1 MSHYMKKDSNIEIGT
16 PPLNPK
22 QIFWES
28 ALTSPALDPIQLQ
41 KSPLSVCD
49 DYKETMSPLI
59 LSSSSDFLKSLKNNY
74 QTCNFNQNKYI
85 DVKMTNNIESIIKK
99 LNSSNE
105 TDDIIKNCYHLYNAS
120 KNILDSQNFAI
131 CNDIKIDTYIK
142 NCVIIAS
149 FLSLCNNF
157 RNYLDKTNTKE
168 YHLIEEMIL
177 LINNDYCN
185 EPVEDF
191 KLIPKYIT
199 NLNKVGSVGIAE
211 FKYYLDNQNEQ
222 YNLHEEMFKYSNF
235 IFDNYNN
242 NFKND
247 YYNEIYNSRF
257 EQNKRLF
264 NHLMNNN
271 DLSEETLEIILD

>member
-1 MSHYMKKDSNIEIGT
+1 
-16 PPLNPK
+16 
-22 QIFWES
+22 
-28 ALTSPALDPIQLQ
+28 
-41 KSPLSVCD
+41 
-49 DYKETMSPLI
+49 
-59 LSSSSDFLKSLKNNY
+59 
-74 QTCNFNQNKYI
+74 
-85 DVKMTNNIESIIKK
+85 
-99 LNSSNE
+99 
-105 TDDIIKNCYHLYNAS
+105 
-120 KNILDSQNFAI
+120 LDSQNFAI